1 MKKPTIEQRILAARP
16 PRSKNNTQFTDAVMS
31 KIKSRRE
38 IFSQQIR
45 TTNVNQK
52 ETFIMKLRNLHKPA
66 IIAIALALTLA
77 TAGTA
82 YAIYQLWPKPSVD
95 VSTPVQN
102 KQGRLESAVQLK
114 NCGNQQSNQAS
125 YEIKKG
131 STISADE
138 VPQILQAYCE
148 IEAIS
153 AWSLTFYTPPEPGDE
168 TSTESRM
175 LSPVFV
181 SRIASIDDSTVTLEA
196 QKKYG
201 IDESVLK
208 LDSKVKYIAD
218 SAYSDKSQFKAGDP
232 VVALSHDTIN
242 PDTSR
247 IASQKLVFLIRMNLP
262 FEAYDPRVQQSVAQK
277 QVCINNAPDICTS
290 TGSVDLYSG
299 DAKLPNGKN
308 GDFGDTRVIQGKIV
322 SYSGTSIMVE
332 GSSGRQFSF
341 VMTSN
346 PIDEYNKKRSAL
358 YNNVTVGVGDMIE
371 IRYLDTEGSTS
382 LKATQKQIAAMNY
395 MIELVGKSDPLKKY

>member
-16 PRSKNNTQFTDAVMS
+16 PQSKNNMQFTDAVMS

-66 IIAIALALTLA
+66 IIAVALALTLA

-82 YAIYQLWPKPSVD
+82 YAIYQLWPKPSID

-131 STISADE
+131 SAISADQ

-148 IEAIS
+148 LEAIS
-153 AWSLTFYTPPEPGDE
+153 SWSMGMYSPPDFNEKAPSDYT
-168 TSTESRM
+168 TV
-175 LSPVFV
+175 SPIMV
-181 SRIASIDDSTVTLEA
+181 SRVVSIDDKTMVLDA
-196 QKKYG
+196 QEKYG
-201 IDESVLK
+201 IEATTLSLN
-208 LDSKVKYIAD
+208 SSVKYVAD
-218 SAYSDKSQFKAGDP
+218 SAYTSKAQIKAGDA
-232 VVALSHDTIN
+232 VVAISRDTIAR
-242 PDTSR
+242 DTGRVSAR
-247 IASQKLVFLIRMNLP
+247 TLLYVVKMNLP
-262 FEAYDPRVQQSVAQK
+262 FEAYDPRAQQSVAQK
-277 QVCINNAPDICTS
+277 QVCNNNAPDICTS

-299 DAKLPNGKN
+299 DAKLPNGDN
-308 GDFGDTRVIQGKIV
+308 GDFGH
-322 SYSGTSIMVE
+322 
-332 GSSGRQFSF
+332 
-341 VMTSN
+341 
-346 PIDEYNKKRSAL
+346 
-358 YNNVTVGVGDMIE
+358 
-371 IRYLDTEGSTS
+371 
-382 LKATQKQIAAMNY
+382 
-395 MIELVGKSDPLKKY
+395 KSKLPL